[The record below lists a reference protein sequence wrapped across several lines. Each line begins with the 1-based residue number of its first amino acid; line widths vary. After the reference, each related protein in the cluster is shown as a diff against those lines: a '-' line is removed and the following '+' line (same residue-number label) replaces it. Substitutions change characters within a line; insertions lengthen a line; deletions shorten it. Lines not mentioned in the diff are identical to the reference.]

1 MPTER
6 LYYKDCH
13 LKSFTATILSCEKA
27 EKGWLV
33 TLCATA
39 FYPEGGGQACDLG
52 ALGSANV
59 LDVQEKGEE
68 IVHLC
73 DAPLTVGETV
83 EGTIDWARRFDLM
96 QQHTGEHIV
105 SGLLHAKFGCH
116 NVGFHIGADVM
127 EVDFDCNPT
136 AEELSEIELRAN
148 EIVWQNLPVQSG
160 YPAAEVLPGIPYRS
174 KKALEYPVRIVQI
187 PTADICACCGVH
199 VGCTGEVGL
208 IKILSCVKFHQ
219 GIRLQMVCGGRAYR
233 YMSNLYEQ
241 AKLVSQSFSA
251 KLPEI
256 GAAAIRM
263 NEALAA
269 EKFRCA
275 GLQKQVFEGIA
286 NSYVNQKDV
295 LHFEDALEP
304 AQVRELADKI
314 AGCVFGF
321 AAAFSGSD
329 ETGYSYCLATRE
341 GDLRELGK
349 EMNAALNGRG
359 GGKPSFQQGSVKAKK
374 SEIEAFFV
382 AAANSNR

>member
-1 MPTER
+1 MPTEK

-13 LKSFTATILSCEKA
+13 LKSFPATVLSCEQA

-33 TLCATA
+33 TLSATA

-52 ALGSANV
+52 TLGSANV
-59 LDVQEKGEE
+59 LDVREKGEE
-68 IVHLC
+68 ILHLC
-73 DAPLTVGETV
+73 DAPLNVGETV
-83 EGTIDWARRFDLM
+83 EGAVDWARRFDLM

-116 NVGFHIGADVM
+116 NVGFHIGAEMM

-136 AEELSEIELRAN
+136 PEELSEIELRAN

-160 YPAAEVLPGIPYRS
+160 YPAAEALPGIPYRS
-174 KKALEYPVRIVQI
+174 KKALEYPVRIVEI

-199 VGCTGEVGL
+199 VGHTGEVGL

-233 YMSNLYEQ
+233 YMSSLYEQ

-256 GAAAIRM
+256 GAAAARM

-304 AQVRELADKI
+304 GQVRELSDKI
-314 AGCVFGF
+314 AGCVTGF
-321 AAAFSGSD
+321 AAVFSGSE

-341 GDLRELGK
+341 GNLRELGK